1 MGKHDKQSKKA
12 ARLQEE
18 ASPPRKM
25 KHKSPSDTATS
36 APENISSTTGQPLFF
51 FKEDQENGFLCQ
63 WYRCS
68 FRDPKLDGLTFN
80 CAEQYMMYKKAMV
93 RCRHDTI
100 LAATDC

>member
-12 ARLQEE
+12 AKLQEE

-25 KHKSPSDTATS
+25 KQKCSSEATS
-36 APENISSTTGQPLFF
+36 SIRDTMSSTAGQPLFF

-68 FRDPKLDGLTFN
+68 FRDPELSGLTFN

-93 RCRHDTI
+93 RSLRRTI
-100 LAATDC
+100 LAVTDR